1 MPSQDA
7 RPLRL
12 LLVEDSEDDVEL
24 MVRELR
30 QGGFALSYKQVDSA
44 EAMSQALA
52 EERWDAIIA
61 DYVLPGFGA
70 VEAFHIAKEHDS
82 DMPFVIVSG
91 KVADEIIVELV
102 RAGAHDYVIKD
113 NLVRLAPAMRREL
126 DEAAIRRERREID
139 AALRRAYNELDVRV
153 RERTAELAEANAALQ
168 AEIAQGERQRLQLAQ
183 QVEELA
189 TLYEV
194 SQVILATM
202 GAQEIASRVC
212 AMVVERF
219 GLRMACVGLLRGDG
233 DAEAKGVLA
242 PVAAVGFGS
251 DWVQDISI
259 DLQDESQSQNPMVR
273 AIRSRQPVVV
283 NQIAN
288 DASLWEGYRQT
299 AIERG
304 YGSFAVLPMMVGDRA
319 DGVMVTYASIEDA
332 FGKRRT
338 QTLQSVTNLM
348 RLAMFKAELLKRVE
362 DHAEM
367 LEQEVLGRTRALQR
381 SEARWRAIFEEAS
394 VGIALLDDQGQ
405 LLSANPAL
413 SAMIDKTHERL
424 PRYLDD
430 FVELE
435 EDVRDGHSFG
445 DVLKQRALPYRA
457 EATVIGR
464 QDRWFHVSLSSLGSM
479 DDEENLYLALI
490 QDITEERAA
499 TEARLRLERMAA
511 TGRLVAILAHE
522 INNPLQGVIGCLG
535 LADEVLAE
543 GDDVSNYL
551 KIAHEEALRIVRLV
565 TSLRELYHQQD
576 EQREDVDLQAL
587 IQRVL
592 DLLDPQLSAAHI
604 EVQVTADSEDLTVL
618 TLPDHIRQVF
628 MNLFLNAV
636 DAMPDGG
643 TLSIHLSPT
652 VAPNGVK
659 VSLADTGSG
668 ISLGVMQQLF
678 DPFVTTKTNG
688 TGLGL
693 YTCRTILDQHG
704 GWIDLQSEEGKGT
717 TVTVWLPKA

>member
-1 MPSQDA
+1 MPSQNA
-7 RPLRL
+7 RPLQV

-24 MVRELR
+24 LVRELR
-30 QGGFALSYKQVDSA
+30 QGGLEPSYKQVDSA

-52 EERWDAIIA
+52 EQHWDAVIS

-70 VEAFHIAKEHDS
+70 VEAFDIAKEHDS
-82 DMPFVIVSG
+82 DMPFIIVSG

-102 RAGAHDYVIKD
+102 RAGAHDYVTKD
-113 NLVRLAPAMRREL
+113 KLVRLAPALMREL
-126 DEAAIRRERREID
+126 EEAAVRRERREID

-153 RERTAELAEANAALQ
+153 RERTAELAETNAALQ
-168 AEIAQGERQRLQLAQ
+168 VEIAQGERQRLQLAQ

-194 SQVILATM
+194 SQVILATT
-202 GAQEIASRVC
+202 GAEEIAHRVC
-212 AMVVERF
+212 EMIVERF
-219 GLRMACVGLLRGDG
+219 GLRLACVGSIHDTQ
-233 DAEAKGVLA
+233 DAEAKKMLM
-242 PVAAVGFGS
+242 PVASVGFGS
-251 DWVQDISI
+251 DWVRDLSI
-259 DLQDESQSQNPMVR
+259 DPQESPSRNPMLR
-273 AIRSRQPVVV
+273 AIRSRHPVVI
-283 NQIAN
+283 NQIAA
-288 DASLWEGYRQT
+288 DATMDESYRET
-299 AIERG
+299 ALERG
-304 YGSFAVLPMMVGDRA
+304 YRSLVVLPMVLNDHA
-319 DGVMVTYASIEDA
+319 DGVLVAYASIEDA

-367 LEQEVLGRTRALQR
+367 LEQEVRAQTRELRR
-381 SEARWRAIFEEAS
+381 SAARWRAIFEEAS

-405 LLSANPAL
+405 ILSANPAL
-413 SAMIDKTHERL
+413 AAMMDKTHERL

-430 FVELE
+430 FVELGD
-435 EDVRDGHSFG
+435 DVRDVQSFA
-445 DVLKQRALPYRA
+445 DVLKQKELPYRA
-457 EATVIGR
+457 EATVVGG
-464 QDRWFHVSLSSLGSM
+464 QDRWFRVSLSSLGSI
-479 DDEENLYLALI
+479 DDEEKLYLALI

-551 KIAHEEALRIVRLV
+551 KIANEEALRIVRLV

-576 EQREDVDLQAL
+576 EQREVVDLQAL
-587 IQRVL
+587 IQRA
-592 DLLDPQLSAAHI
+592 LDPLEPQLNAARI
-604 EVQVTADSEDLTVL
+604 GVQITADGEELKVL

-628 MNLFLNAV
+628 TNLSLNAV
-636 DAMPDGG
+636 DAMPEGG
-643 TLSIHLSPT
+643 QLLVHLSPT

-659 VSLADTGSG
+659 VSLSDTGDG
-668 ISLGVMQQLF
+668 ISPEVMRQLF
-678 DPFVTTKTNG
+678 DPFVTTKMNG

-717 TVTVWLPKA
+717 TVTVWLPQA